1 MSEEEERRRR
11 GGRVFSFA
19 TPPSRR
25 LPTASPSPRHSR
37 TSCSAFTAA
46 WQAGTEK
53 VPERKLGEGRLRS
66 RLGVQ
71 EDRNMDVRDK
81 DKEELWII
89 RKAKGNL
96 AIDEEEVVEVDD
108 GEEDG
113 IEEGEACVSCGEGE
127 QAEERMGMTAT
138 ISALA
143 TYKRAVKLL

>member
-53 VPERKLGEGRLRS
+53 SARAKIGGRATSLSPWCTRRS
-66 RLGVQ
+66 EHGR
-71 EDRNMDVRDK
+71 EDK

>member
-1 MSEEEERRRR
+1 M
-11 GGRVFSFA
+11 
-19 TPPSRR
+19 
-25 LPTASPSPRHSR
+25 
-37 TSCSAFTAA
+37 
-46 WQAGTEK
+46 
-53 VPERKLGEGRLRS
+53 GEGRLRS